1 MLGIIIMGLRKH
13 GQQSLV
19 MTNAPGPANVLLTT
33 GLVRANFFFSL
44 QLKIHLETLPYSRSC
59 VQVLLKL

>member
-1 MLGIIIMGLRKH
+1 MGLRKH

-33 GLVRANFFFSL
+33 GLVKANFFFPFN
-44 QLKIHLETLPYSRSC
+44 LKYT
-59 VQVLLKL
+59 